1 MMKEQYSVQ
10 ARDMDELR
18 KRYDI
23 VCDKWTRT
31 DVEFARATEELSVLE
46 GKMEIMRNECA
57 NLRAEKGIWDVSL
70 FALLYFFSLRLSR
83 D

>member
-23 VCDKWTRT
+23 VCDKWTRA
-31 DVEFARATEELSVLE
+31 DLEFTRPTEELSVLE
-46 GKMEIMRNECA
+46 GKMEIMSNECA
-57 NLRAEKGIWDVSL
+57 NLRAEKGI
-70 FALLYFFSLRLSR
+70 
-83 D
+83 